1 MARSNLEAN
10 CKNCKEPVL
19 YTWRKCPYCG
29 SRRFVRKYSLSKR
42 IKTLNNCMGMN
53 IMLWS
58 TFYAIFNIFFH
69 FLGKG
74 KENIKYI
81 TLNPIW
87 TLCLL
92 MTIFFILFVAPALF
106 FYIIHPIRHYTGK
119 KVTIEDV
126 AKNCEDD
133 NLSITAINRITDQ
146 NVLADVAE
154 NAKSKD
160 ARIKAAEK
168 LKDIMLC

>member
-1 MARSNLEAN
+1 
-10 CKNCKEPVL
+10 
-19 YTWRKCPYCG
+19 
-29 SRRFVRKYSLSKR
+29 
-42 IKTLNNCMGMN
+42 MGMN

-119 KVTIEDV
+119 KVTIEDI
-126 AKNCEDD
+126 AKNCELDWE
-133 NLSITAINRITDQ
+133 IRKKAIGRLNNQ
-146 NVLADVAE
+146 KLLADI
-154 NAKSKD
+154 AKID
-160 ARIKAAEK
+160 NDQRVRIAAAER
-168 LKDIMLC
+168 LSDITGDGVKTTDDSCGE